1 MARVRPHHP
10 RAIALG
16 QAVLHGAIVW
26 SAAVSSPREIDV
38 RHLGNPLVIC
48 CFQHDGVIVDPGPE
62 SSHHTLLEALD
73 APPQRILLTH
83 IHFDHA
89 GATGA
94 LVRRWPD
101 VEVWV
106 HERGAPHLVDPSR
119 LTASAA
125 RLYGDDMKRL
135 WGEVVPVPEANLRV
149 LSGGESIGPWRVEYT
164 PGHASHHVSYLHE
177 PTGTAFV
184 GDVGGVRVEG
194 GPIIPPTPPPDI
206 DIELWHQSLETV
218 AAWEPARLAVTHFG
232 TYDDVGDHIA
242 TMHAA
247 LDRWA
252 ALALETDQESYAA
265 AMVAE
270 MERAPDAT
278 ATRAFLQ
285 AMPPDTLWP
294 GLDRYWSKK
303 NR

>member
-1 MARVRPHHP
+1 M
-10 RAIALG
+10 
-16 QAVLHGAIVW
+16 
-26 SAAVSSPREIDV
+26 SSPREIDV
-38 RHLGNPLVIC
+38 HHLGNPLVIC
-48 CFQHDGVIVDPGPE
+48 CFQHDDVIVDPGPE

-106 HERGAPHLVDPSR
+106 HERGAPHLIDPSR

-135 WGEVVPVPEANLRV
+135 WGEIVAGARGQPARPAAAARR
-149 LSGGESIGPWRVEYT
+149 IGPWRVEYT

-242 TMHAA
+242 AMHAA

>member
-1 MARVRPHHP
+1 VSPP
-10 RAIALG
+10 R
-16 QAVLHGAIVW
+16 Q
-26 SAAVSSPREIDV
+26 IDV
-38 RHLGNPLVIC
+38 HHLGNPLVIC
-48 CFQHDGVIVDPGPE
+48 CFQHDDVIVDPGPE

-73 APPQRILLTH
+73 APPERILLTH

-106 HERGAPHLVDPSR
+106 HERGAPHLIDPSR
-119 LTASAA
+119 LTASAT

-135 WGEVVPVPEANLRV
+135 WGEVIAVPEANLRV

-206 DIELWHQSLETV
+206 DLELWHQSLETV

-232 TYDDVGDHIA
+232 AYDDVASHIA
-242 TMHAA
+242 AMHEA

-252 ALALETDQESYAA
+252 ALALETDQQSYAA

-278 ATRAFLQ
+278 ATQAFLQ

>member
-1 MARVRPHHP
+1 
-10 RAIALG
+10 
-16 QAVLHGAIVW
+16 
-26 SAAVSSPREIDV
+26 
-38 RHLGNPLVIC
+38 
-48 CFQHDGVIVDPGPE
+48 
-62 SSHHTLLEALD
+62 
-73 APPQRILLTH
+73 
-83 IHFDHA
+83 
-89 GATGA
+89 
-94 LVRRWPD
+94 VRRWPD

-106 HERGAPHLVDPSR
+106 HERGAPHLIDPSR
-119 LTASAA
+119 LTASAT
-125 RLYGDDMKRL
+125 RLYGDDMQRL
-135 WGEVVPVPEANLRV
+135 WGEVVPVPEANLRI
-149 LSGGESIGPWRVEYT
+149 LTGGETIGPWRVEYT

-206 DIELWHQSLETV
+206 DVELWHQSLETV
-218 AAWEPARLAVTHFG
+218 AAWEPARLAITHFG
-232 TYDDVGDHIA
+232 SYDDVGDHLG
-242 TMHAA
+242 TMHGA

-252 ALALETDQESYAA
+252 ALARETDQQSYAA